1 MRSSRNGHSPI
12 DLLKFIL
19 GFSSPFHSSIIKS
32 QIHHSPFNFPRLCG
46 FSMQLLLHVKH
57 DLSIINPESDQSIP
71 TLEPPRSF
79 LNSSQAFPIRNSI
92 FPLNP
97 NHVKFFF
104 SYFRQL
110 PHVLVR
116 SLMSHPPIPQGS
128 PS

>member
-1 MRSSRNGHSPI
+1 
-12 DLLKFIL
+12 
-19 GFSSPFHSSIIKS
+19 
-32 QIHHSPFNFPRLCG
+32 
-46 FSMQLLLHVKH
+46 MQLLLHVKH

-104 SYFRQL
+104 FVFSPVAPRLGEVFDVPPTHSPGL
-110 PHVLVR
+110 ALV
-116 SLMSHPPIPQGS
+116 SISSGDS
-128 PS
+128 D